1 MVDEE
6 DGRGGGCGEGGDG
19 WTRVLASARDNVV
32 LKGVIMPWRRGAEW
46 RVCR

>member
-1 MVDEE
+1 MCV
-6 DGRGGGCGEGGDG
+6 CGEGQAGGGDG

-46 RVCR
+46 RVRR